1 MGTCRHNFQHPAILC
16 RIDRPPALSLQIFM
30 PPRLL
35 QSSVGLVLYLLIG
48 PLLLDHI
55 LLHVS
60 YGSESPLP
68 PAIQVFRASDWRGAT
83 DVAFEGCKASSG
95 EYTLWVYA
103 KGDTCGVPREKAD
116 RVVINRQPLPGVSP
130 IRATSRLPEGTYFVW
145 AYGSGEPGHPW
156 INLCAKTCVKGEL
169 PPTPGWVLLGS
180 IDVRELHQMWLK
192 SWEQP
197 DGHELSIK
205 AIVLSA
211 SDILP
216 DWTP

>member
-1 MGTCRHNFQHPAILC
+1 MLRFQGSWSILRHI
-16 RIDRPPALSLQIFM
+16 SLAAGVLAAVDLF
-30 PPRLL
+30 PSLVYAGESSVPSLL
-35 QSSVGLVLYLLIG
+35 Q
-48 PLLLDHI
+48 
-55 LLHVS
+55 
-60 YGSESPLP
+60 
-68 PAIQVFRASDWRGAT
+68 VFPASDWRGAT

-103 KGDTCGVPREKAD
+103 KGNRCGVPRDQAD

-130 IRATSRLPEGTYFVW
+130 IRATSRLPGGSYFVW
-145 AYGSGEPGHPW
+145 AFGSGEPGHPW

-180 IDVRELHQMWLK
+180 IEVRELHQMWLK

-197 DGHELSIK
+197 DGHELYIK
-205 AIVLSA
+205 AMVLSS
-211 SDILP
+211 SDVKP